1 MKDIIFSAF
10 GIIVGLAILF
20 SGLYFFKKDASDRE
34 SAKIYTAVS
43 VTGAVITLFSA
54 AKMIIF

>member
-20 SGLYFFKKDASDRE
+20 PAFTFLKRTLPTANQPKYILLSVLRE
-34 SAKIYTAVS
+34 
-43 VTGAVITLFSA
+43 L
-54 AKMIIF
+54 

>member
-20 SGLYFFKKDASDRE
+20 SGLYFFKKDASAANQSKYILLSVLRE
-34 SAKIYTAVS
+34 P
-43 VTGAVITLFSA
+43 
-54 AKMIIF
+54 